1 MATTNLA
8 PTDLTQT
15 INPWTWWIKS
25 FGQFGFININETNS
39 GDPAVEQQ
47 VVTQVASYGR
57 QLGWISEALEI
68 IIRHPGLKGLT
79 AADKAKLKQVGDLVK
94 QVDAIKAGN
103 QAATTDA
110 QIDRLVSAVERLK
123 GTDRTLFGDLAAR
136 LRPLVAAEPPPIVRA
151 ALPAPT
157 APPVAPRKP
166 RSPARKSKARR

>member
-1 MATTNLA
+1 MATNLA

-25 FGQFGFININETNS
+25 FGQLGFININETSS

-57 QLGWISEALEI
+57 QLGWISEALDI
-68 IIRHPGLKGLT
+68 IIRHPGLRGLSAT
-79 AADKAKLKQVGDLVK
+79 DKAKLEQVGELVK
-94 QVDAIKAGN
+94 QVEEIKADN
-103 QAATTDA
+103 RTAATDA

-123 GTDRTLFGDLAAR
+123 GTDRALFGDLAAR
-136 LRPLVAAEPPPIVRA
+136 LRPLVVAEPPPIVRA

-157 APPVAPRKP
+157 APPVPLRKP
-166 RSPARKSKARR
+166 KSPARKSKARR